1 MGLDPENTE
10 KVRTFPRPKSQ
21 KDVRSFSGM
30 CNYYRCFVKNFS
42 KIASPFKALLAKEA
56 KFNRNEKCKKSFTE
70 LKEALVT
77 APVLKYLNM
86 NEPFIL

>member
-1 MGLDPENTE
+1 MSGH
-10 KVRTFPRPKSQ
+10 SQ
-21 KDVRSFSGM
+21 ACAIITDVLF
-30 CNYYRCFVKNFS
+30 KNFS
-42 KIASPFKALLAKEA
+42 KIASPFKALLAKVA
-56 KFNRNEKCKKSFTE
+56 KFNRNEKCEKSFTE